1 MKCWVCGKTATTTRP
16 ILIHGMWDTPELS
29 EKRRCY
35 CDNCFKEVRAKEIE
49 ERKTYIRLKKR
60 EMLRK
65 AITLLEEQ
73 NTNMYEYKDAIEVV
87 SDFIEDNVDKFDSS
101 YEVLTA
107 IVLVHNRIYSKMQY
121 KVGRYQVDF
130 LLPDMMVV
138 LEIDGERH
146 KHKKQYDSERP
157 ASGSVSAGGHGR
169 HTAGFGNEYRCRS
182 GRPGQYSERCSHQR
196 RQPAERR
203 RMEVRMRSHQHDQI
217 LRQLRQGKTAALVLP
232 ELRQRKQQ

>member
-1 MKCWVCGKTATTTRP
+1 MKCWICGKTATTTRP
-16 ILIHGMWDTPELS
+16 VLIHGMWDTPELS

-35 CDNCFKEVRAKEIE
+35 CDSCFKEVRTKEIE

-60 EMLRK
+60 EMFRK

-121 KVGRYQVDF
+121 KVGKYQVDF

-146 KHKKQYDSERP
+146 KHKKQYDSERDKFIKKELGP
-157 ASGSVSAGGHGR
+157 YWEIIRIPTEHLDKNAKKIPDAIDKVL
-169 HTAGFGNEYRCRS
+169 EYRETNHINWR
-182 GRPGQYSERCSHQR
+182 
-196 RQPAERR
+196 
-203 RMEVRMRSHQHDQI
+203 
-217 LRQLRQGKTAALVLP
+217 AL
-232 ELRQRKQQ
+232 